1 MTKKE
6 LEPEPAPVPI
16 PPKQEDDDLT
26 PEQMTQ
32 LTKQIEQ
39 MEKKKVPQEA
49 EVSEDVEKLQQIQ
62 AEIERKQNSGAF
74 RVELLYQLL
83 GVNANLNRIAT
94 AIEKVI
100 GEDGQ

>member
-62 AEIERKQNSGAF
+62 AEIERMQNSGAF